1 MIHKSRLVPLEA
13 LRGIAVLVIV
23 TQHVLLAFSPGTS
36 GLLAQDRTETSI
48 VGSAWFVLMN
58 GPAAIT
64 FFFVL
69 SGFVLCWALF
79 TEGDRNLVARRFAK
93 RLPRLAGL
101 VVVITIGSYLLFR
114 YGQYHFSDAAA
125 VSGSAWL
132 KTFGFSGW
140 TAEFQPD
147 LEGALFESV
156 ATFFAPVYTYNG
168 LLWTMQ
174 HGLIGG
180 LFGLAV
186 AVLLSLSL
194 GYRWA
199 TAGAMIVLLAAVL
212 SYASFLFPFLAGVS
226 LAFVLSRYRPRLPM
240 LLALPALGGG
250 LYLLGFLLPRG
261 SYTWVAQAP
270 AVAQDYAATVLH
282 SVGSALVIAAVLC
295 SAGLY
300 RRLDRPIWW
309 ALGRI
314 SYPLF
319 LVHPLVIFSA
329 SSALYL
335 DLSAQGTGPAAL
347 LAAMFAISFG
357 LSIILSV
364 PLAWLD
370 SRWCAWLEETARQLF
385 PDGAAQVTPQ
395 PSRAEEAPPQR
406 SAAIGVGNV
415 VDLRPPPLARPMA
428 PSIPVASAVQGAS
441 RYGNGN

>member
-1 MIHKSRLVPLEA
+1 MVHKGRLVPLEA
-13 LRGIAVLVIV
+13 LRGFAVLVIV
-23 TQHVLLAFSPGTS
+23 TQHVLLAFSPATS
-36 GLLAQDRTETSI
+36 GLLAQDRTETSMI
-48 VGSAWFVLMN
+48 GSVWFVLMN

-64 FFFVL
+64 FCFVL
-69 SGFVLCWALF
+69 SGFVLSWAVL
-79 TEGDRNLVARRFAK
+79 TVGDRNRVARSFAK

-101 VVVITIGSYLLFR
+101 VAVTTVGSYLLFR
-114 YGQYHFSDAAA
+114 YGQYHFTDAAA

-132 KTFGFSGW
+132 KNFGFSGW
-140 TAEFQPD
+140 TAEFRPD

-180 LFGLAV
+180 LLVLAV
-186 AVLLSLSL
+186 ALLLSVSL

-212 SYASFLFPFLAGVS
+212 SYASFLFPFLTGAS
-226 LAFVLSRYRPRLPM
+226 LAYVLSRYRPRLPM

-261 SYTWVAQAP
+261 SYTWVSQAP
-270 AVAQDYAATVLH
+270 LMAQDYAATVLH
-282 SVGSALVIAAVLC
+282 SAGSALVIAAVLC

-300 RRLDRPIWW
+300 RRLDRRIWW

-314 SYPLF
+314 SFPLF

-335 DLSAQGTGPAAL
+335 DLSAQGTDAAAL
-347 LAAMFAISFG
+347 LAAMFAVSFG
-357 LSIILSV
+357 LSIVLSV

-370 SRWCAWLEETARQLF
+370 SRWCGWLDETARQFFADDTALTA
-385 PDGAAQVTPQ
+385 PPL
-395 PSRAEEAPPQR
+395 PRAEEPLPQR

-415 VDLRPPPLARPMA
+415 VDLRPPPLARPIA
-428 PSIPVASAVQGAS
+428 PSIPVPSAGRGTS
-441 RYGNGN
+441 GYGNGN